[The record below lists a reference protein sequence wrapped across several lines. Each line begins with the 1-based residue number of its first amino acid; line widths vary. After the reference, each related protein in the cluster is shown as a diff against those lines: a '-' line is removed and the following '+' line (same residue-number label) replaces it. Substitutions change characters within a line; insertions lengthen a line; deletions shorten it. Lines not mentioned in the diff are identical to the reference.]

1 MKCVRHSK
9 LCFKI
14 KEILKFSELSSLK
27 FSVNMSVLATLLE
40 KKWKNNNKKQ
50 LPFAFIYEH
59 VSTGIIKS

>member
-40 KKWKNNNKKQ
+40 KK
-50 LPFAFIYEH
+50 
-59 VSTGIIKS
+59 